1 MVSRT
6 KVSIYFVFVVN
17 DSIYKIKKTI
27 SDIPQSPHFSLNYLM
42 EHLFRQNKMGMRK

>member
-17 DSIYKIKKTI
+17 DSIYKIKNTI

-42 EHLFRQNKMGMRK
+42 EHLFRQKKWV